1 MTEMEIEEQVRGFL
15 TSNFLLD
22 PDVVLEQDESLLEN
36 GIVDSTGMLEVIQF
50 LEGNFGVTVDD
61 MEVLPENLDSV
72 ANLTNFVAYKLK
84 SASSNAA

>member
-1 MTEMEIEEQVRGFL
+1 MSEMEIEEQVRTFL

-22 PDVVLEQDESLLEN
+22 PDVALSRDESLLEN

-50 LEGNFGVTVDD
+50 LEGNFGIGVDD